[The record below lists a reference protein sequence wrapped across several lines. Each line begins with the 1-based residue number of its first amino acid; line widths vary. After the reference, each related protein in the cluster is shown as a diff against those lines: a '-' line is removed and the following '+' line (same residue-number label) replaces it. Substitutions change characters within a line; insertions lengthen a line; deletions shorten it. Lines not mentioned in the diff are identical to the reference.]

1 MMLVR
6 RFAVAAVL
14 VCTTLPHSYAADQPL
29 ADAARRADWGV
40 VRALVERGADITAR
54 QGDGATALHWA
65 AYWNEVELAG
75 LLIDAGADMSAA
87 NDLGVTPLW
96 AAAENG
102 SAAMARRLLDAGA
115 DPNVPLLSG
124 ETPLMTAARV
134 GAADVAGLLLDA
146 GADADATAGR
156 SQTALMWAVSQG
168 HPAVV
173 DALLAHGAAV
183 DARTDV
189 WTEVVKTT
197 PEPWN
202 PEYVAEIP
210 QGGYTPL
217 LFAARV
223 GDLASAKLL
232 VAAGADVN
240 DQPPYGTS
248 ATVVA
253 AHSGHG
259 DVAAFLLERGADPNA
274 ADAGYTALHAAILH
288 KDAALARAL
297 LDHGADPGAP
307 VRKSTPVRRDAVD
320 FYLHPSYV
328 GATPFWLA
336 ARFNAPDIMRL
347 LLERGAD
354 PLDAH
359 HPTYWPGSLSIR
371 DERGQGREGA
381 ATGPL
386 AAGGPGGRGG
396 TGGRDDGAHGG
407 GRPRGTGTA
416 GLRGSPEPHRGERA
430 RPEHAARAR
439 SGGTRGRDARSGPAR
454 GGAGDRRQRRE
465 RRGEHRPPRGRPRR
479 PRPRGPV
486 PRRARRPRRRYERRR
501 ADAAGAGPA
510 RAGPHPE
517 SQHGGVAAAT
527 GRRRIGPYPD
537 CRRERRPCDCAYSQ
551 PRLLPIAPPA
561 PSDSAVT
568 RRAAPNLDA
577 AGAPR
582 GSGGLGGRESRP
594 PPRRRAGYTPSRPRG
609 GRPEGQR

>member
-1 MMLVR
+1 MLVR
-6 RFAVAAVL
+6 RFAVAAAL
-14 VCTTLPHSYAADQPL
+14 VCTSLSVPHAADQPL
-29 ADAARRADWGV
+29 ADAARRADWSV
-40 VRALVERGADITAR
+40 VRALVEQGADVTTR

-65 AYWNEVELAG
+65 AYWDEVELAG
-75 LLIDAGADMSAA
+75 LLIDAGADVNAA

-102 SAAMARRLLDAGA
+102 SAAMTQGLLEAGA
-115 DPNVPLLSG
+115 DPNLPLLSG

-134 GAADVAGLLLDA
+134 GAAEVAALLLDA
-146 GADADATAGR
+146 GADSDATAGR
-156 SQTALMWAVSQG
+156 SQTALMWAVSQR
-168 HPAVV
+168 HPAVAGV
-173 DALLAHGAAV
+173 LLAQGAAV

-223 GDLASAKLL
+223 GDFDAAKLL

-240 DQPPYGTS
+240 DRAPYGTS

-259 DVAAFLLERGADPNA
+259 DVAAFLLEQGADPNA

-288 KDAALARAL
+288 KDAALVRAI
-297 LDHGADPGAP
+297 LDHGADPNAP
-307 VRKSTPVRRDAVD
+307 VRSSTPVRRDAVD

-371 DERGQGREGA
+371 DERVQVREGA
-381 ATGPL
+381 T
-386 AAGGPGGRGG
+386 
-396 TGGRDDGAHGG
+396 
-407 GRPRGTGTA
+407 TA
-416 GLRGSPEPHRGERA
+416 LM
-430 RPEHAARAR
+430 
-439 SGGTRGRDARSGPAR
+439 
-454 GGAGDRRQRRE
+454 
-465 RRGEHRPPRGRPRR
+465 
-479 PRPRGPV
+479 
-486 PRRARRPRRRYERRR
+486 
-501 ADAAGAGPA
+501 
-510 RAGPHPE
+510 
-517 SQHGGVAAAT
+517 AAA
-527 GRRRIGPYPD
+527 
-537 CRRERRPCDCAYSQ
+537 
-551 PRLLPIAPPA
+551 
-561 PSDSAVT
+561 
-568 RRAAPNLDA
+568 
-577 AGAPR
+577 
-582 GSGGLGGRESRP
+582 GLGGRDPLVSVDRLSRIAESAP
-594 PPRRRAGYTPSRPRG
+594 VLSTRREPDPAAREAAMLEAVRLAAAQGIDVNAANGEGNTALHGAARAGHDSVVRYLVAQGARVDAVNGRGQTPLALAQRG
-609 GRPEGQR
+609 WRRGRGAAPNHSTVELLRQLGAGE

>member
-1 MMLVR
+1 MLVR
-6 RFAVAAVL
+6 QCAVVSGLVAASLTVAF
-14 VCTTLPHSYAADQPL
+14 AADRPV
-29 ADAARRADWGV
+29 ADAARSADWGA
-40 VRALVERGADITAR
+40 VRALVEQGADVAAR

-65 AYWNEVELAG
+65 AYWDEVELAG
-75 LLIDAGADMSAA
+75 LLIEAGADVDAA

-134 GAADVAGLLLDA
+134 GAADVARHLLDA
-146 GADADATAGR
+146 GAGVDATGAR
-156 SQTALMWAVSQG
+156 NQTALMWAASQR
-168 HPAVV
+168 HSAVV
-173 DALLAHGAAV
+173 DILLAHRAAV
-183 DARTDV
+183 DARSDT

-259 DVAAFLLERGADPNA
+259 DVAAFLLAEGADPNA

-297 LDHGADPGAP
+297 LDHGADPNAP
-307 VRKSTPVRRDAVD
+307 VRRSTPVRRDAVD

-328 GATPFWLA
+328 GATPFWLS
-336 ARFNAPDIMRL
+336 ARFNTPGVMRL

-354 PLDAH
+354 PLAAH
-359 HPTYWPGSLSIR
+359 HPKYWPGSLSVR
-371 DERGQGREGA
+371 DERVQVEEGA
-381 ATGPL
+381 T
-386 AAGGPGGRGG
+386 
-396 TGGRDDGAHGG
+396 
-407 GRPRGTGTA
+407 TA
-416 GLRGSPEPHRGERA
+416 LM
-430 RPEHAARAR
+430 
-439 SGGTRGRDARSGPAR
+439 
-454 GGAGDRRQRRE
+454 
-465 RRGEHRPPRGRPRR
+465 
-479 PRPRGPV
+479 
-486 PRRARRPRRRYERRR
+486 
-501 ADAAGAGPA
+501 
-510 RAGPHPE
+510 
-517 SQHGGVAAAT
+517 AAA
-527 GRRRIGPYPD
+527 
-537 CRRERRPCDCAYSQ
+537 
-551 PRLLPIAPPA
+551 
-561 PSDSAVT
+561 
-568 RRAAPNLDA
+568 
-577 AGAPR
+577 
-582 GSGGLGGRESRP
+582 GLGGRDPLFSVDRLSRIAESAP
-594 PPRRRAGYTPSRPRG
+594 VLSTRREPDPAAREATMLEAVRLARAQGIDVNAANALGNTALHGAARNGYDSVVRFLVAQGARVDAVNQVGQSPLALAQRG
-609 GRPEGQR
+609 RGRGRNAPNRSTVELLRRLGAGE